1 VSFTACAAG
10 RRARDFRQ
18 RPRKLDLRNAMVK
31 SLRVSMADSFK
42 HSYYNFG
49 LHLEKL
55 NFFDPGA
62 AKVVKS
68 HIM

>member
-1 VSFTACAAG
+1 
-10 RRARDFRQ
+10 
-18 RPRKLDLRNAMVK
+18 
-31 SLRVSMADSFK
+31 MADSFK